1 MIIFLILMTLIV
13 VAAIAWTVV
22 ELGRDGYRR
31 RPTIGPGSRAPV
43 ERP

>member
-1 MIIFLILMTLIV
+1 MILFLILMTAV
-13 VAAIAWTVV
+13 VVTAIAWTVV

-31 RPTIGPGSRAPV
+31 RPTIGAGAPVPV

>member
-1 MIIFLILMTLIV
+1 MILFLVFIGIIV

-31 RPTIGPGSRAPV
+31 RPTIGTDARVSS
-43 ERP
+43 ERI